1 MNMTVWSMLP
11 KTTEPG
17 VDMNEE
23 LKALALRAGAPVE
36 VLHQHWF
43 NLFCMKFADVLLTQA
58 EEEMFNIK
66 NRVKELENE

>member
-1 MNMTVWSMLP
+1 MLP

-23 LKALALRAGAPVE
+23 LKALVMRAGAPAE

-43 NLFCMKFADVLLTQA
+43 NVFCMKFADVLLTQA
-58 EEEMFNIK
+58 EAEMFDIK
-66 NRVKELENE
+66 NRIQELER

>member
-1 MNMTVWSMLP
+1 MSTMDLNTWL

-23 LKALALRAGAPVE
+23 LKALVLRAGAPAE

-43 NLFCMKFADVLLTQA
+43 NIFCMKFADVLLTQA
-58 EEEMFNIK
+58 EEEMFHIK
-66 NRVKELENE
+66 NRLEELER